1 MQLGGLV
8 LLHLLVA
15 HDPDIDVI
23 FVDPYHFPETIEF
36 LDMLV
41 DRWDLNLTVISPPT
55 SVAEHEA
62 EYGKQHALDPAR
74 CCELRKVW
82 PADEA
87 LSRHDLWFTVVRTEQ
102 AGSRRHLELT
112 EVHQLLTGQLINK
125 ANPLR
130 DWAWINVETYAAE
143 NDIPRHPLYERGYTS
158 IGCARARCRPSASA
172 TTVPGDGPMSRA
184 GPNAGCTSA
193 APTGPI
199 RSQSVHR
206 PPHHVPGSPVTS
218 VTMRTTYSPSRPI
231 VASIVPP
238 KNTTR
243 IVSVVNPG
251 TVMLPA
257 SEGTR

>member
-1 MQLGGLV
+1 MTTALPLPKLYDDTVDAVDRADRHIRLTLANSESPAVTCSMQLGGLV

-23 FVDPYHFPETIEF
+23 FVDTGYHFPETIEF

-41 DRWDLNLTVISPPT
+41 DRWDLNLTVTSPPT

-87 LSRHDLWFTVVRTEQ
+87 LSGHDLWFTAVRTEQ
-102 AGSRRHLELT
+102 AGTRRHLELT
-112 EVHQLLTGQLINK
+112 EVHQLLTGQSINK

-158 IGCARARCRPSASA
+158 IGCAPC
-172 TTVPGDGPMSRA
+172 TVPTFGLGDD
-184 GPNAGCTSA
+184 
-193 APTGPI
+193 
-199 RSQSVHR
+199 RSGRWADVQGRTECGLHVGRSHR
-206 PPHHVPGSPVTS
+206 T
-218 VTMRTTYSPSRPI
+218 
-231 VASIVPP
+231 
-238 KNTTR
+238 N
-243 IVSVVNPG
+243 
-251 TVMLPA
+251 
-257 SEGTR
+257 